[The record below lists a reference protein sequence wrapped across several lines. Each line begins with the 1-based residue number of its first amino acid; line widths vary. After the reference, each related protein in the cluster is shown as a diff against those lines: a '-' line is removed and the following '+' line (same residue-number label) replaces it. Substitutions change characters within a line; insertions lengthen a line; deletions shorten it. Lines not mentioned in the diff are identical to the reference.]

1 MGIKTELE
9 KVELATAEAFP
20 AGDDMVSQAK
30 NKLLALLG
38 VLEIAHS
45 EKRSMTAEDI
55 GELHDFVN
63 DSLILLNAGSSE

>member
-45 EKRSMTAEDI
+45 EKRSMTVEDV
-55 GELHDFVN
+55 GDLHDFVC
-63 DSLILLNAGSSE
+63 DTLILLNAGSSE